1 MPFTPS
7 HVAAVLPFLR
17 TPLPAAGL
25 VIGSMVPDLP
35 YFVPLGVSRNLTHSL
50 PGVVIADLPMALGA
64 LVLWTL
70 VFQAPLRDFAPSWL
84 RLRLPPVRRYRA
96 RHTPSTILL
105 VILAV
110 IVGVATHLAWDSFTH
125 PDGWLVLH
133 VPVLRVQ
140 LGAFTLYRWAQY
152 ASSVVGLVAVFAWMI
167 VWTRRTSVR
176 RAESRESRLNDLARW
191 AAWAVVAGPGV
202 FVGLGTAK
210 GFVEVGKDDLGNA
223 KSECAGYLA
232 TYKFGDKCLAPLP
245 CPTEL
250 EHVKETIIG
259 LGDSGHR
266 AALAQRRNIAGNR
279 DRA

>member
-105 VILAV
+105 VILAI

-202 FVGLGTAK
+202 FVGLVVWVHGLAGGTGAFDRVLVYRTATLSISCA
-210 GFVEVGKDDLGNA
+210 GFIAVVLTLVWYLLPRKREVGA
-223 KSECAGYLA
+223 SEADSAG
-232 TYKFGDKCLAPLP
+232 
-245 CPTEL
+245 
-250 EHVKETIIG
+250 
-259 LGDSGHR
+259 
-266 AALAQRRNIAGNR
+266 Q
-279 DRA
+279 DRAEEDRANRS